1 MRSEKL
7 FKNELIVFIS
17 AMVCCLLWGSA
28 FPCIKIGYRL
38 FEIGSDDT
46 FSQILFAGTR
56 FFFAGL
62 FTIILGSISERRVLV
77 PSKGSLH
84 KIVVLALFQTVLQ
97 YIFFYM
103 GVARTTGIKGSI
115 LNSSNVFLAIMIS
128 ALLLHQE
135 RISAKKLIGCALGF
149 AGVVVINLSGFEL
162 SFNVGDLFIVLS
174 ATAYAFS
181 SAFIKKFSQAESP
194 VMLSGYQF
202 MLGGAFMALFGFATG
217 GRLTV
222 ITPGGVAMLAYLS
235 MLSSIAFSLWGLLLK
250 YNPVSKITVYG
261 FMNPVF
267 GVILSALILA
277 ETGSFSPVQLI
288 VSLALVAAG
297 IITVNK

>member
-1 MRSEKL
+1 MKSEKI
-7 FKNELIVFIS
+7 FKNEIIVFVS
-17 AMVCCLLWGSA
+17 AMICCLLWGSA
-28 FPCIKIGYRL
+28 FPCIKIGYKL
-38 FEIGSDDT
+38 FEISSGDT
-46 FSQILFAGTR
+46 FAQILFAGIR

-62 FTIILGSISERRVLV
+62 FTVILGSISERRILI
-77 PSKGSLH
+77 PSKRSLPM
-84 KIVVLALFQTVLQ
+84 IAVLALFQTVLQ

-115 LNSSNVFLAIMIS
+115 LNSSNVFLAILIS

-162 SFNVGDLFIVLS
+162 SFNIGDMFIILS

-181 SAFIKKFSQAESP
+181 SAFIKKFSQSESP

-202 MLGGAFMALFGFATG
+202 MLGGAFMALFGCASG

-222 ITPGGVAMLAYLS
+222 ITPIGAAILAYLS
-235 MLSSIAFSLWGLLLK
+235 MLSCIAFTLWGLLLK

-267 GVILSALILA
+267 GVILSAIILS
-277 ETGSFSPVQLI
+277 ETGSFSAIQLML
-288 VSLALVAAG
+288 SLALIAAG
-297 IITVNK
+297 IITVNR